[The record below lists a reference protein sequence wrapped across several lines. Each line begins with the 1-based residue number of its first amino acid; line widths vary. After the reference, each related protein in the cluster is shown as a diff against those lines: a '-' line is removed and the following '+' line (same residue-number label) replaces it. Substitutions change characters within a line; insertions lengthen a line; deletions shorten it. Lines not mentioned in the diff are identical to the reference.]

1 MSKEGEG
8 ALQYGLFTSQ
18 PLESKS
24 PESSEASPTAISDEG
39 IKENGDFH
47 PPTGQ
52 SVISEREAPAP
63 TFREV
68 RALRSLLYNRLL
80 LEIVQRRIEKGAA
93 TILSYLLTQEGL
105 SAQIGPCFVWLDED
119 NNIEALRTLSD
130 DDGWQQIRIPEV
142 DAFSELTFE
151 VPEDVADFQLRM

>member
-1 MSKEGEG
+1 MSKEGEE

-39 IKENGDFH
+39 FKEDGDF
-47 PPTGQ
+47 PLPAGQ
-52 SVISEREAPAP
+52 RAITEREVPAP
-63 TFREV
+63 TLREV

-80 LEIVQRRIEKGAA
+80 LEVVQRRIEKGTV

-105 SAQIGPCFVWLDED
+105 SAQIGPYFVWLDED
-119 NNIEALRTLSD
+119 NNVEALRTLSD
-130 DDGWQQIRIPEV
+130 YDGWQQLNFPEMGTIPTTKNM
-142 DAFSELTFE
+142 A
-151 VPEDVADFQLRM
+151 AR

>member
-8 ALQYGLFTSQ
+8 ALQSDLFTSQ

-39 IKENGDFH
+39 IKEIGDF
-47 PPTGQ
+47 PPPAGQ
-52 SVISEREAPAP
+52 SAITEREAPAP
-63 TFREV
+63 TLREA

-80 LEIVQRRIEKGAA
+80 LEVVQRRIEKAETA
-93 TILSYLLTQEGL
+93 ILSYLLTQGGL
-105 SAQIGPCFVWLDED
+105 SSQIGPYFVWLDED

-130 DDGWQQIRIPEV
+130 DDWQQLYFPEMETSP
-142 DAFSELTFE
+142 ATKNG
-151 VPEDVADFQLRM
+151 AAR